1 MMTSIVAI
9 LFLFFGIWT
18 FDMERKQIKDDKT
31 V

>member
-9 LFLFFGIWT
+9 LFLFFGIWA
-18 FDMERKQIKDDKT
+18 FDMEEKQRKDDKT